1 MSKTI
6 FVRISACFFTIA
18 GLFHL
23 YRALNAIPAKIV
35 DWPVPVIASW
45 VVGLIALF
53 LGYTGYRH
61 WN

>member
-1 MSKTI
+1 
-6 FVRISACFFTIA
+6 
-18 GLFHL
+18 L